1 MTTEMRKMLPSM
13 LLALSASPAAAAT
26 PRNILMITVDG
37 ASAPA
42 PAAARERSSC
52 ALRDCAPAHRHSPDS
67 PDRLLRHMAD
77 LRPQLNVAYG
87 MTETITPNL
96 DKFAE
101 GALTFHRA
109 YCQQAVCVATLLL
122 PSCLLPR
129 LGCAQ
134 CPVSAAEAHTAPR
147 RDGVCAGARR
157 PATRS

>member
-1 MTTEMRKMLPSM
+1 MNPQMARKMLPSM

-52 ALRDCAPAHRHSPDS
+52 ALRDCAPARRHSPRPS
-67 PDRLLRHMAD
+67 PPRHMAD

-109 YCQQAVCVATLLL
+109 YCQQAVCVAALLL

-129 LGCAQ
+129 LGWL
-134 CPVSAAEAHTAPR
+134 CPVPSQRCRSSHRAAA
-147 RDGVCAGARR
+147 
-157 PATRS
+157 

>member
-1 MTTEMRKMLPSM
+1 MARKMLPSM

-37 ASAPA
+37 TSAPA

-52 ALRDCAPAHRHSPDS
+52 ALRDCAPARRHSPN
-67 PDRLLRHMAD
+67 RLLRHMAD

-109 YCQQAVCVATLLL
+109 YCQQAVCVAALLL
-122 PSCLLPR
+122 PSCLLR
-129 LGCAQ
+129 GWAGCAQ